1 MGHRVGRDLT
11 TEQQASVVFKLELP
25 DVAGIGLK
33 KADETEITEK
43 ARELQKNINFWFINY
58 AKTVDCESQQTSEN
72 SERIGNIRL
81 SYLSSEKPILR

>member
-43 ARELQKNINFWFINY
+43 ARELQKNINF
-58 AKTVDCESQQTSEN
+58 
-72 SERIGNIRL
+72 
-81 SYLSSEKPILR
+81 